1 MLPVNG
7 SEEGVSNGSEA
18 MSTDDAI
25 IARGLN
31 AGLRHLLVAAIVHH
45 AGKDRDARG
54 QMNGLRESL
63 LAEIGRLA
71 FKAES
76 DNGGDADL
84 TAAMRNALTMLLNA
98 AYRDAEARL
107 AQNSEILQ

>member
-1 MLPVNG
+1 
-7 SEEGVSNGSEA
+7 
-18 MSTDDAI
+18 MSKDDAV

-31 AGLRHLLVAAIVHH
+31 AGLRQLLVAAIVHH
-45 AGKDRDARG
+45 AGEGCDAG
-54 QMNGLRESL
+54 QMDRMRATL

-84 TAAMRNALTMLLNA
+84 TVAMRHALTMLLNA
-98 AYRDAEARL
+98 ACRDAEARL
-107 AQNSEILQ
+107 SQNAEVLQ

>member
-1 MLPVNG
+1 
-7 SEEGVSNGSEA
+7 
-18 MSTDDAI
+18 MSTDDAV

-31 AGLRHLLVAAIVHH
+31 AGLRHLLVAAFVHH
-45 AGKDRDARG
+45 AGKDCDAG
-54 QMNGLRESL
+54 QMDALRQTL

-71 FKAES
+71 FKAEQ

-98 AYRDAEARL
+98 AYRDAEARV
-107 AQNSEILQ
+107 AQKNEVLQ

>member
-1 MLPVNG
+1 M
-7 SEEGVSNGSEA
+7 SN
-18 MSTDDAI
+18 DDAV

-31 AGLRHLLVAAIVHH
+31 VGLRHLLVAAIVHH
-45 AGKDRDARG
+45 AGKNCGGD
-54 QMNGLRESL
+54 QMGRMREAL

-84 TAAMRNALTMLLNA
+84 TAAMRNALTMLLDA

-107 AQNSEILQ
+107 ARNSEILQ

>member
-1 MLPVNG
+1 MFI
-7 SEEGVSNGSEA
+7 
-18 MSTDDAI
+18 DDAV

-45 AGKDRDARG
+45 AGKDSDAGG
-54 QMNGLRESL
+54 QIDRLREVL

-71 FKAES
+71 FKAEN
-76 DNGGDADL
+76 DNAGDADL
-84 TAAMRNALTMLLNA
+84 TAAMQKALTMLLNA

-107 AQNSEILQ
+107 ARNSEILQ